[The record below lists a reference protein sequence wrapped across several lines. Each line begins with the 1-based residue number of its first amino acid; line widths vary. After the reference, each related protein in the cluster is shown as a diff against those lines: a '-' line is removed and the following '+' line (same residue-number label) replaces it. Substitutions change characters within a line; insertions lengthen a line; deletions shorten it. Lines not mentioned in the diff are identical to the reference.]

1 MIEPPTKK
9 ICMSALGVANAQELL
24 GASDKSRLLPALYC
38 LPLQRLGREFAELD
52 ADSV

>member
-24 GASDKSRLLPALYC
+24 GASGRSRLLPTLYC
-38 LPLQRLGREFAELD
+38 LPLQRLGREFAEFD